1 MYNKI
6 PLSKSEML
14 YSAGILKKSIIVI
27 NPRGETNREGNI
39 KLLAINLKNKY
50 LMIKSTPKK
59 MSANIKTSRLTSEVI
74 AILIPKTTK
83 KKVRSTNDVSN
94 VITLK

>member
-6 PLSKSEML
+6 PLSKREIL
-14 YSAGILKKSIIVI
+14 YCAGILKKSIIVI
-27 NPRGETNREGNI
+27 NPRGETNNEGSI

-50 LMIKSTPKK
+50 LIINSTPKK
-59 MSANIKTSRLTSEVI
+59 IIANINTSRFTREVI
-74 AILIPKTTK
+74 AILIPNTTK
-83 KKVRSTNDVSN
+83 KKVRSTKDVSN